1 MSYSE
6 RTMSLESE
14 IRRPRQNVVLVE
26 LKGRLAFGDH
36 LQQLKAQLASL
47 AAEPKALLI
56 LDLSKVE
63 YADSSGLGVL
73 LYLDGVAQ
81 EAGSVLRLAG
91 TTRRLLE
98 IFEMT
103 HTDKILT
110 LDPDVASSLSHG
122 AL

>member
-1 MSYSE
+1 MV
-6 RTMSLESE
+6 LESI
-14 IRRPRQNVVLVE
+14 IRRPQKNVLLVE
-26 LKGRLAFGDH
+26 LNGRLVFSDELQALKTH
-36 LQQLKAQLASL
+36 LATLAG
-47 AAEPKALLI
+47 ERGVILI

-81 EAGSVLRLAG
+81 QAGSRLRLAG

-98 IFEMT
+98 VLKMT

-110 LDPDVASSLSHG
+110 LDPDVASSLSRSDS
-122 AL
+122 

>member
-1 MSYSE
+1 MV
-6 RTMSLESE
+6 LESAV
-14 IRRPRQNVVLVE
+14 RRPRQNAILVE
-26 LKGRLAFGDH
+26 LKGRLVFGDD

-47 AAEPKALLI
+47 AAEPKVVLI

-81 EAGSVLRLAG
+81 QAGSVLRLAG

-98 IFEMT
+98 VLQMT
-103 HTDKILT
+103 HTDKILK
-110 LDPDVASSLSHG
+110 LDQDVASSLGHS

>member
-1 MSYSE
+1 MV
-6 RTMSLESE
+6 LESA
-14 IRRPRQNVVLVE
+14 IRRPQQNVVLVE
-26 LKGRLAFGDH
+26 LKGRMVFSDD
-36 LQQLKAQLASL
+36 LQQLKTQLASL
-47 AAEPKALLI
+47 ATEPKVVVI

-98 IFEMT
+98 VLQMT
-103 HTDKILT
+103 HTDKILK
-110 LDPDVASSLSHG
+110 LDPDVASSLSHS

>member
-1 MSYSE
+1 MV
-6 RTMSLESE
+6 LESA
-14 IRRPRQNVVLVE
+14 ISRPRQNVVLVG
-26 LKGRLAFGDH
+26 LNGRLVYGDL
-36 LQQLKAQLASL
+36 LQQLKTQLASL
-47 AAEPKALLI
+47 AAEPEVVLI

-81 EAGSVLRLAG
+81 QAGSVLRLAG

-98 IFEMT
+98 VLQMT
-103 HTDKILT
+103 HTDKILN
-110 LDPDVASSLSHG
+110 LDPDVASSLSHS